1 MNETHYNKPYTNDPF
16 TVKGE
21 IDYGGYYGKVK
32 LDILT
37 IALNDLNSNGRKVLA
52 GILNLLNGDS
62 KDLKTIVG
70 EQGYRGIISCSQ
82 KELALGLDITKSTL
96 SKGIANLK
104 KYNIL
109 KQDNNLIMV
118 NPLVYN
124 QNTIFDIRVLMA
136 FGIQLKQHRNN
147 NPVRAKNSSLK
158 VVNEG
163 F

>member
-1 MNETHYNKPYTNDPF
+1 MNETQYNKSYTNDHF

-21 IDYGGYYGKVK
+21 IDYEGYYGKVK

-37 IALNDLNSNGRKVLA
+37 IALNDLNSNGRRVLA
-52 GILNLLNGDS
+52 GILNLLNDDS

-70 EQGYRGIISCSQ
+70 EQGYRGIISCSH
-82 KELALGLDITKSTL
+82 KELASALGITKSTL

-104 KYNIL
+104 QYDIL
-109 KQDNNLIMV
+109 KQNNNLIIV

-124 QNTIFDIRVLMA
+124 QNTIFDIRALKA
-136 FGIQLKQHRNN
+136 FDIQLKHHRDNS
-147 NPVRAKNSSLK
+147 PVRAKNNNLK

>member
-1 MNETHYNKPYTNDPF
+1 MDETRYNKPYTNDPF
-16 TVKGE
+16 TVKEE

-37 IALNDLNSNGRKVLA
+37 IVLNDLNSNGRKVLS
-52 GILNLLNGDS
+52 GILNLLN
-62 KDLKTIVG
+62 KDLKT
-70 EQGYRGIISCSQ
+70 EQGYRGIISCSH
-82 KELALGLDITKSTL
+82 KELANALGITKSTL

-104 KYNIL
+104 QYDIL
-109 KQDNNLIMV
+109 KQDNNLIMI

-136 FGIQLKQHRNN
+136 FDIQLKQHS
-147 NPVRAKNSSLK
+147 PIRAKNNNLK